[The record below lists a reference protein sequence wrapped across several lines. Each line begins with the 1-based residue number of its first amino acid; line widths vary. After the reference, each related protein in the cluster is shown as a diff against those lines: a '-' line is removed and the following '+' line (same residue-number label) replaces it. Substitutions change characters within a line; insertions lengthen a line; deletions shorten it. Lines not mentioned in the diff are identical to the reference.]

1 MKKEEKKDQKNEI
14 KKDVT
19 KKSTIKKI
27 SGDKK
32 NNQSKKVQV
41 DEVTKK
47 IMEFKPSKK
56 TKEDFVSEKSKNDF
70 GMFEFVLIL
79 VITALVFSLIGYFI
93 SKKGNLISENS
104 VATKEIQK
112 FIEEY
117 NYILENY
124 YGDIDK
130 SELISGAI
138 KGMLSSLDDYSQF
151 VGEDSNNFS
160 ITLDGEYVGLGV
172 GISMTTDNEIIVSS
186 IYPNSPAEKVGL
198 NIYDV
203 ITKFNDESVEGLST
217 SDLVDKISNTENI
230 KLTVLRDDKELTF
243 ELKKEKII
251 IESVHSE
258 MKDNNIGYIKV
269 DIFANNT
276 YSQFQKALNELE
288 NQDIKGLIIDLR
300 GNSGGHLLAVE
311 NMLSLFMNDTHII
324 YQTEDKNGV
333 EKIYSTGNKD
343 KTYKIVILQN
353 SSSASASEVMA
364 TSLREQLGAY
374 IIGNTSYGKGTV
386 QNLQTVSG
394 IGQYKVTTKKWLT
407 SNGEWINEIG
417 VKPDLEVSLS
427 EDYYKNPTIEN
438 DNQYQAAI
446 KYLNEK
452 EN

>member
-1 MKKEEKKDQKNEI
+1 MKKEDNQKKH
-14 KKDVT
+14 
-19 KKSTIKKI
+19 
-27 SGDKK
+27 
-32 NNQSKKVQV
+32 SKKVSISTV
-41 DEVTKK
+41 EEKITKYEQK
-47 IMEFKPSKK
+47 ASKSDKEIKPIKK
-56 TKEDFVSEKSKNDF
+56 TEYNL
-70 GMFEFVLIL
+70 FEIIIIIVMVALI
-79 VITALVFSLIGYFI
+79 FSLIGYFI
-93 SKKGNLISENS
+93 GKKNETNS
-104 VATKEIQK
+104 INYSTATKEIQK

-130 SELISGAI
+130 DELISSAI
-138 KGMLSSLDDYSQF
+138 KGMISSLDEYSQF
-151 VGEDSNNFS
+151 VDEDSNNFS
-160 ITLDGEYVGLGV
+160 ITLDGEYEGLGV
-172 GISMTTDNEIIVSS
+172 GISMTTNGEIVISS

-198 NIYDV
+198 KIYDV
-203 ITKFNDESVEGLST
+203 ITKFNDESVEGMST

-230 KLTVLRDDKELTF
+230 TLTILRNAEELTF
-243 ELKKEKII
+243 DLKKEKIV

-258 MKDNNIGYIKV
+258 MKENNIGYIKV

-276 YSQFQKALNELE
+276 YSQFQQALIKLE
-288 NQDIKGLIIDLR
+288 NDGMESLIIDLR

-343 KTYKIVILQN
+343 KTYNIVILQN

-364 TSLREQLGAY
+364 TSLREQLSAY

-386 QNLQTVSG
+386 QNLQTISG
-394 IGQYKVTTKKWLT
+394 VGQYKVTTKKWLT

-417 VKPDLEVSLS
+417 VKPDLEISLS
-427 EDYYKNPTIEN
+427 EDYYKNPTLEN

-446 KYLNEK
+446 KYLSEK

>member
-1 MKKEEKKDQKNEI
+1 MEKGKKTEKKI
-14 KKDVT
+14 VT
-19 KKSTIKKI
+19 KKSTK
-27 SGDKK
+27 
-32 NNQSKKVQV
+32 KKVDIDV
-41 DEVTKK
+41 
-47 IMEFKPSKK
+47 
-56 TKEDFVSEKSKNDF
+56 VSEKITKPKVKKIEKESIEEKHIAEKQKYSS
-70 GMFEFVLIL
+70 FELVLIF
-79 VITALVFSLIGYFI
+79 VICALIFSLVGYFI
-93 SKKGNLISENS
+93 GKKADLGNGSYS
-104 VATKEIQK
+104 TTSKEIQK

-130 SELISGAI
+130 DELISNAI
-138 KGMLSSLDDYSQF
+138 KGMVSSLDEYSQF
-151 VGEDSNNFS
+151 VDEDSNNFS
-160 ITLDGEYVGLGV
+160 ITLEGEYEGLGV
-172 GISMTTDNEIIVSS
+172 GISMTTDNEIIIAS
-186 IYPNSPAEKVGL
+186 IYPNSPAEKAGL
-198 NIYDV
+198 KIYDV

-230 KLTVLRDDKELTF
+230 KLTVLRDTEELTF
-243 ELKKEKII
+243 DLKKEKVV

-258 MKDNNIGYIKV
+258 MKEDNIGYIKV

-276 YSQFQKALNELE
+276 YSQFQKALTELE
-288 NQDIKGLIIDLR
+288 NNGMESLIIDLR

-311 NMLSLFMNDTHII
+311 NMLSLFLNDTHII
-324 YQTEDKNGV
+324 YQTEDENDV

-353 SSSASASEVMA
+353 LGSASASEVMA

-386 QNLQTVSG
+386 QSLQTISG
-394 IGQYKVTTKKWLT
+394 VGQYKVTTKKWLT

-417 VKPDLEVSLS
+417 VKPDLEVSLT
-427 EDYYKNPTIEN
+427 EDYYKNPILEN
-438 DNQYQAAI
+438 DTQYQAAI

>member
-1 MKKEEKKDQKNEI
+1 MEKGKKTEKKI
-14 KKDVT
+14 VT
-19 KKSTIKKI
+19 KKSTK
-27 SGDKK
+27 
-32 NNQSKKVQV
+32 KKVDIDV
-41 DEVTKK
+41 
-47 IMEFKPSKK
+47 
-56 TKEDFVSEKSKNDF
+56 VSEKITKPKVKKIEKESIEEKHIAEKQKYSS
-70 GMFEFVLIL
+70 FELVLIF
-79 VITALVFSLIGYFI
+79 VICALIFSLVGYFI
-93 SKKGNLISENS
+93 GKKADLGNGSYS
-104 VATKEIQK
+104 TTSKEIQK

-130 SELISGAI
+130 DELISNAI
-138 KGMLSSLDDYSQF
+138 KGMVSSLDEYSQF
-151 VGEDSNNFS
+151 VDEDSNNFS
-160 ITLDGEYVGLGV
+160 ITLEGEYEGLGV
-172 GISMTTDNEIIVSS
+172 GISMTTDNEIIIAS
-186 IYPNSPAEKVGL
+186 IYPNSPAEKAGL
-198 NIYDV
+198 KIYDV

-230 KLTVLRDDKELTF
+230 KLTVLRDTEELTF
-243 ELKKEKII
+243 DLKKEKVV

-258 MKDNNIGYIKV
+258 MKEDNIGYIKV

-276 YSQFQKALNELE
+276 YSQFQRALTELE
-288 NQDIKGLIIDLR
+288 NNGMESLIIDLR

-311 NMLSLFMNDTHII
+311 NMLSLFMNDTHVI
-324 YQTEDKNGV
+324 YQTEDKNDV

-353 SSSASASEVMA
+353 LGSASASEVMA

-386 QNLQTVSG
+386 QSLQTISG
-394 IGQYKVTTKKWLT
+394 VGQYKVTTKKWLT

-417 VKPDLEVSLS
+417 VKPDLEVSLT
-427 EDYYKNPTIEN
+427 EDYYKNPILEN
-438 DNQYQAAI
+438 DTQYQAAI